1 MASAIVLARVR
12 SLAPEF
18 ASLTDAQIGERAD
31 AAGPYISTRVY
42 SVSVFTGQTAGGGLV
57 SIYAEATA
65 LWTCHQLTR
74 IPVAAYDSGGAGGGS
89 AILVTSD
96 TTGDLS
102 QTYAMPQGLLLSASD
117 MDYAT
122 THYGLNLIRLRSTR
136 AKAAVPL
143 VV

>member
-18 ASLTDAQIGERAD
+18 ASLTNAQIGERAD
-31 AAGPYISTRVY
+31 AAGPYISPRVY
-42 SVSVFTGQTAGGGLV
+42 PVGVFTGQIAGGGLV
-57 SIYAEATA
+57 SIYDEATA

-74 IPVAAYDSGGAGGGS
+74 MPVAAYDSGGAGGGS

-102 QTYAMPQGLLLSASD
+102 QTYGMPAGLLFSTSD

-122 THYGLNLIRLRSTR
+122 THYGINLMRLRATR
-136 AKAAVPL
+136 AKSACP
-143 VV
+143 VVV